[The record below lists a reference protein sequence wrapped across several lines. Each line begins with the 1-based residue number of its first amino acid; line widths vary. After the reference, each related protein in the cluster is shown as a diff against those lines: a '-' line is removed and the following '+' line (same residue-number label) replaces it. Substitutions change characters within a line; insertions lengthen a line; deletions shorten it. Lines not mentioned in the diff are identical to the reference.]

1 MFHKFSPY
9 FLHFFFQFSPNFP
22 NVKNSNCFLHTSTD
36 VWKHTGKGKTF
47 YSDEFFLCKKYMDQ
61 LHGVCVNQRNGFG
74 CVAHKRIYSQ
84 WLQRY
89 MMPSVF
95 FAATPERNATATRKE
110 ALWWNG
116 FYSDSLKQTVDQL
129 WEHCTARADPTS
141 AVDANLERLS
151 PPKTEP
157 LPQRNGLLQQHVRT
171 WGETNYTPASLQADI
186 NGLVQQA
193 RSKRFNKT
201 SKASTISPTESA
213 ASRGAK
219 SHSNQTLKSYI
230 CANSQQKSHLSRIKC
245 QLTKYDK
252 GLYNINK

>member
-1 MFHKFSPY
+1 MLQHTVQEVHADLINILVSKRLDKWRRDISEKCRKCKKHSSETFSFKTSAQEDGKTKMFHKFSPY

-22 NVKNSNCFLHTSTD
+22 NVKNSNCFHHRSTD

-95 FAATPERNATATRKE
+95 FVDATATRKE

-141 AVDANLERLS
+141 AVDANLFFKDVQYWKL
-151 PPKTEP
+151 KTK
-157 LPQRNGLLQQHVRT
+157 LRT
-171 WGETNYTPASLQADI
+171 IITT
-186 NGLVQQA
+186 
-193 RSKRFNKT
+193 
-201 SKASTISPTESA
+201 
-213 ASRGAK
+213 
-219 SHSNQTLKSYI
+219 
-230 CANSQQKSHLSRIKC
+230 
-245 QLTKYDK
+245 
-252 GLYNINK
+252 